1 MGDMIDKQIHI
12 IHCDEVKLSEEW
24 APEIINRIESRPL
37 QAPLTLKSMQSI
49 VGGLIEIYPSR
60 LPKLISSLPDAV
72 NCQEMVINEEG
83 RFTKP
88 VNNIATQIAYDIFGA
103 DKVTGKVPETNQI
116 VLKVHGTVFITDN
129 WKVD

>member
-1 MGDMIDKQIHI
+1 MIDKQIHI
-12 IHCDEVKLSEEW
+12 IHCDEVKISDEM
-24 APEIINRIESRPL
+24 APEIVNRIESRPIK
-37 QAPLTLKSMQSI
+37 APLTLSSMQSI

-83 RFTKP
+83 RFGKP

-103 DKVTGKVPETNQI
+103 DKITGKVPETNQY

>member
-1 MGDMIDKQIHI
+1 MIDKQIHI

-83 RFTKP
+83 RFTQP

-103 DKVTGKVPETNQI
+103 DKVSGRVPETNQI

>member
-1 MGDMIDKQIHI
+1 MIDKQIHI

-24 APEIINRIESRPL
+24 APEVINRIESRPIK
-37 QAPLTLKSMQSI
+37 APLTLSSMQSI

-60 LPKLISSLPDAV
+60 MPKLILSLPDAV
-72 NCQEMVINEEG
+72 NCKEMIINEEG

-129 WKVD
+129 WKID

>member
-1 MGDMIDKQIHI
+1 MKDKQIHI
-12 IHCDEVKLSEEW
+12 IHCDEVTLSNEW

>member
-1 MGDMIDKQIHI
+1 MKDRQIHI
-12 IHCDEVKLSEEW
+12 IHCDEVKISDEL
-24 APEIINRIESRPL
+24 APEIVNRIESRPIK
-37 QAPLTLKSMQSI
+37 APLTLSSMQSI
-49 VGGLIEIYPSR
+49 VGGLIQIYPSR

-83 RFTKP
+83 RFGMP
-88 VNNIATQIAYDIFGA
+88 VNNIATQIAYDLFGA

-129 WKVD
+129 WKID

>member
-1 MGDMIDKQIHI
+1 MIDKQIHI

-60 LPKLISSLPDAV
+60 MPKLIASLPDAV
-72 NCQEMVINEEG
+72 NCTEMVINEEG

>member
-1 MGDMIDKQIHI
+1 MIDKQIHI

-24 APEIINRIESRPL
+24 APEVVNRIESRPL
-37 QAPLTLKSMQSI
+37 KAPLTLSSMQSI

-60 LPKLISSLPDAV
+60 MPKLITSLPDAV
-72 NCQEMVINEEG
+72 NCKEMIINEEG

-103 DKVTGKVPETNQI
+103 DKVTGKVPETDQI

-129 WKVD
+129 WKID

>member
-1 MGDMIDKQIHI
+1 MIDKQIHI

-24 APEIINRIESRPL
+24 APEGINRIESRPL
-37 QAPLTLKSMQSI
+37 KAPLTLSSMQSI

-60 LPKLISSLPDAV
+60 MPKLILSLPDAV
-72 NCQEMVINEEG
+72 NCKEMIINEEG

-129 WKVD
+129 WKID

>member
-24 APEIINRIESRPL
+24 APEVINRIESRPL
-37 QAPLTLKSMQSI
+37 KAPLTLKSMQSI

-60 LPKLISSLPDAV
+60 LPKLITSLPDAV

-116 VLKVHGTVFITDN
+116 VLQVHGTVFITDN

>member
-1 MGDMIDKQIHI
+1 MGNMIGQVHI
-12 IHCDEVKLSEEW
+12 IHCDEVKISDEL
-24 APEIINRIESRPL
+24 APEIVNRIETRVIK
-37 QAPLTLKSMQSI
+37 APLTLGSMQSI

-60 LPKLISSLPDAV
+60 MPKLILSLPDAV
-72 NCQEMVINEEG
+72 NCQEMIINEEG

-88 VNNIATQIAYDIFGA
+88 VNNIATKIAYDIFGA

>member
-1 MGDMIDKQIHI
+1 MIDKQIHI

-24 APEIINRIESRPL
+24 APEIINRIASRPL
-37 QAPLTLKSMQSI
+37 KAPLTLSSMQSI

-60 LPKLISSLPDAV
+60 MPKLILSLPDAV
-72 NCQEMVINEEG
+72 NCKEMIINEEG

-103 DKVTGKVPETNQI
+103 DKVTGKVPETNQF
-116 VLKVHGTVFITDN
+116 VLSVHGTVFITDN

>member
-1 MGDMIDKQIHI
+1 MIDRQIHI
-12 IHCDEVKLSEEW
+12 IHCDEVKISDEL
-24 APEIINRIESRPL
+24 APEIVNRIESRPL
-37 QAPLTLKSMQSI
+37 KAPLTLSSMQSI
-49 VGGLIEIYPSR
+49 VGGLIQIYPSR

-83 RFTKP
+83 RFGMP

-103 DKVTGKVPETNQI
+103 DKITGKVPETNQI

>member
-1 MGDMIDKQIHI
+1 MIDKQIHI
-12 IHCDEVKLSEEW
+12 IHCDEVKLSDEW
-24 APEIINRIESRPL
+24 APEVVNRIESTPIK
-37 QAPLTLKSMQSI
+37 APLTLSSMQSI

-60 LPKLISSLPDAV
+60 MPKLIASLPDAV
-72 NCQEMVINEEG
+72 NCTEMVINEEG

-129 WKVD
+129 WKID

>member
-1 MGDMIDKQIHI
+1 MIDKQIHI

-24 APEIINRIESRPL
+24 APEVINRIESRPL
-37 QAPLTLKSMQSI
+37 KAPLTLKSMQSI

-60 LPKLISSLPDAV
+60 LPKLITSLPDAV

-116 VLKVHGTVFITDN
+116 VLQVHGTVFITDN

>member
-1 MGDMIDKQIHI
+1 MGDMIDRQIHI
-12 IHCDEVKLSEEW
+12 IHCDEVKLSDEM
-24 APEIINRIESRPL
+24 APEIVNRIESRPIK
-37 QAPLTLKSMQSI
+37 APLTLHSMQSI
-49 VGGLIEIYPSR
+49 VDGLIEIYPSR